1 MTIKKIDIEI
11 VEVQTREPYLKF
23 NSGYIYYDDESKS
36 KKNILEDISYLEY
49 EDYEIANDE
58 WVETTIS
65 DMFDVETSCIN
76 INRGILSVARVSV
89 TLESRENMNEV
100 LIIASVISYDENG
113 DELENCQDMVGKE
126 FFGEDDVENEISEY
140 IAKKLKIC
148 EDIIEIDNEFTKT
161 PWDE

>member
-23 NSGYIYYDDESKS
+23 NSGYIHYDDKS
-36 KKNILEDISYLEY
+36 KKNILKDISCLEY
-49 EDYEIANDE
+49 EDYEIEDDE

-65 DMFDVETSCIN
+65 DMFNVETDCIN

-89 TLESRENMNEV
+89 TLESRENMNAV

-113 DELENCQDMVGKE
+113 DELENCQDD
-126 FFGEDDVENEISEY
+126 EDNVENEISDY
-140 IAKKLKIC
+140 IANKLKIC
-148 EDIIEIDNEFTKT
+148 KDIIEFDYDFTET